1 MKVAGRKTIVTR
13 ATVFIALLSDLV
25 ALLMSSMTLLSRW
38 VILLYACVLLAW
50 DLVQYTLVVVFVMS
64 EHLQV

>member
-38 VILLYACVLLAW
+38 VILLYACVLSAW
-50 DLVQYTLVVVFVMS
+50 HLVKYTVCWSL
-64 EHLQV
+64 